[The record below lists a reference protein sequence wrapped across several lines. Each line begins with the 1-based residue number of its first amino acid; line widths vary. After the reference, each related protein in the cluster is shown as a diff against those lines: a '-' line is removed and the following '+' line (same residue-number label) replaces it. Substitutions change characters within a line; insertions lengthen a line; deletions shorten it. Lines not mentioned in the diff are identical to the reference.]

1 MLARPKVL
9 LTRLLPK
16 PGIALLKKHF
26 ELEINPEDKIMP
38 KQKIIEKINDKDGLI
53 CLLTDTIDADVINA
67 GGNLKIIAN
76 YAVGYNNID
85 VEEAT
90 RRKIPVTNTPGI
102 LTETTADL
110 TFALI
115 LSVARRIVEGDKF
128 LREGKFKGWAPMLL
142 LGSDVYNKTLGIIG
156 FGRIGRAVAKRARG
170 FNMRIIYFEPKRLS
184 LDIED
189 EYGAAY
195 KNLNDLL
202 READYISIHTSLT
215 ESTHHLI
222 SEKEFSLMKKT
233 VYLINAARGLV
244 VDEKALLKAL
254 KNKMIAGC
262 ALDVFEKEPAIEK
275 ELLNMPNTVL
285 VPHIG
290 SASIETRTKMAM
302 MIAENVIEVLVKN
315 DRPTNVINP
324 EIYEESD

>member
-115 LSVARRIVEGDKF
+115 LSVARKIVEGDKF